1 MLALL
6 GQQMGLVVKAFT
18 NSTPA
23 SAMIFLAATMGSVLP
38 MVTSWSSVRTRTM
51 FGLVTAVI
59 LTVRQRLRPNRNL
72 SILNISRFVTP
83 GPVRQL
89 PTLDWTGPTYV

>member
-1 MLALL
+1 
-6 GQQMGLVVKAFT
+6 MGLVVKAFT

-59 LTVRQRLRPNRNL
+59 LTVRQRLRPNRSL
-72 SILNISRFVTP
+72 SILNISRFDSQA